1 MSLLLHGKP
10 EDLLLLRMNKEI
22 DTDMKYMNSYV
33 LSTLHEKRKIKI
45 YFNTKNEQLKSEMA
59 TDGTLLQM

>member
-10 EDLLLLRMNKEI
+10 SESLLLRMNKEI
-22 DTDMKYMNSYV
+22 DTNMKYMNSYV

-45 YFNTKNEQLKSEMA
+45 YIITKNEQLKSEMA
-59 TDGTLLQM
+59 TDGTIL